1 MPLNFQK
8 GFTVVLALTSLTA
21 SPMAATLLLA
31 LLLGLLSPASL
42 ALFTP
47 QGPLLGLQVPPSH
60 R

>member
-1 MPLNFQK
+1 MPLKSRK
-8 GFTVVLALTSLTA
+8 GSRVVLALTSLTA
-21 SPMAATLLLA
+21 SPRAATLLLA

-47 QGPLLGLQVPPSH
+47 QGSLLGFQVPSSH